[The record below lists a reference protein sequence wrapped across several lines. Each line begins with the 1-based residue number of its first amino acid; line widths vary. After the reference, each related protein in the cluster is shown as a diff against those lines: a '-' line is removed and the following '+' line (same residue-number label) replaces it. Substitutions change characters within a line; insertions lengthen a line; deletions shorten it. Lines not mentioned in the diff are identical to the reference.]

1 LWIFAYAYS
10 PKIWI
15 NLTINIL
22 ANPLIRVS
30 IHFIGQVA
38 ETKGEIDTVIRT
50 ATDSL
55 VRVTAVLVHAVIKD
69 FYDRI
74 PLRNIQG
81 DVYLARPY
89 LIQAGREVLKLKGSS
104 RIKTLLRTG
113 CSGKI
118 SATNGHGGEERK

>member
-30 IHFIGQVA
+30 INLIGQVA
-38 ETKGEIDTVIRT
+38 ETRGEIDTVIRT

-55 VRVTAVLVHAVIKD
+55 VRVTAVLIHAIIED

-81 DVYLARPY
+81 DVRRARPY
-89 LIQAGREVLKLKGSS
+89 CIQAGREVLKLKGSS

-113 CSGKI
+113 RSRKI
-118 SATNGHGGEERK
+118 GATNGHGGEQRK